1 MLIANFSRRGE
12 EIEINEE
19 LWQWDYG
26 QKIQITGLDLPEI
39 FEVHFSWKDL
49 ETAKVVTGSTID
61 GVSTVDIPN
70 AALQQKRMVTA
81 YIYISDPEEGE
92 TVNTIYMLVNSRK
105 APEGFEIP
113 EDIDLFHHTLAA
125 VAEYQ
130 RRAEEAQ
137 NQSEAKVEEAE
148 SWAHG
153 HEKYPERSEDNAKF
167 YAKKAEDEAKKIP
180 GRVEEGKKDIDNYVH
195 QKETELKGETG
206 NVYFAAFR
214 VVAGRLKMYSDPTV
228 DKVHFR
234 RVGSRL
240 KYRLKM

>member
-1 MLIANFSRRGE
+1 MLVANFSRRGE

-49 ETAKVVTGSTID
+49 ETAKVVTGFTVD

-70 AALQQKRMVTA
+70 AALQQKRMITA
-81 YIYISDPEEGE
+81 YIYISDREEGK
-92 TVNTIYMLVNSRK
+92 TINTIYMLVSSRK
-105 APEGFEIP
+105 APEGFETP
-113 EDIDLFHHTLAA
+113 EDINLFHHTLAA

-130 RRAEEAQ
+130 KQAVEARDEAEE
-137 NQSEAKVEEAE
+137 KVLEAE
-148 SWAHG
+148 AWAHG
-153 HEKYPERSEDNAKF
+153 REDHPEQKEDNAKY
-167 YAKKAEDEAKKIP
+167 YAGEARKAAESVP
-180 GRVEEGKKDIDNYVH
+180 GRVEEGKRSIDNYVK
-195 QKETELKGETG
+195 QKETELKGDIG
-206 NVYFAAFR
+206 NVFFAAFK
-214 VVAGRLKMYSDPTV
+214 VVKGRLKMYSDPTV
-228 DKVHFR
+228 DKVRFQ

>member
-26 QKIQITGLDLPEI
+26 QKIQITGLDLPEL

-49 ETAKVVTGSTID
+49 ETAKVVPGFTVD

-70 AALQQKRMVTA
+70 AALQQKRMITA
-81 YIYISDPEEGE
+81 YIYISDREEGK
-92 TVNTIYMLVNSRK
+92 TINTIYMLVSSRK
-105 APEGFEIP
+105 APEGFETP
-113 EDIDLFHHTLAA
+113 EDINLFHHTLAA

-130 RRAEEAQ
+130 KQAAEARDEAEE
-137 NQSEAKVEEAE
+137 KVLEAE
-148 SWAHG
+148 AWAHG
-153 HEKYPERSEDNAKF
+153 REDHPEQKEDNAKY
-167 YAKKAEDEAKKIP
+167 YAVEARKAAESVP
-180 GRVEEGKKDIDNYVH
+180 GRVEEGKRSIDNYVK
-195 QKETELKGETG
+195 QKETELKGATG
-206 NVYFAAFR
+206 NVFFAAFR
-214 VVAGRLKMYSDPTV
+214 VVAGRLKMYSNPTV
-228 DKVHFR
+228 DKVCFR

>member
-49 ETAKVVTGSTID
+49 ETAKVVTGSTIN
-61 GVSTVDIPN
+61 GTSTVDIPN
-70 AALQQKRMVTA
+70 AALQQKRIVTA
-81 YIYISDPEEGE
+81 YIYISDSEEGE
-92 TVNTIYMLVNSRK
+92 TINTIYMLVNSRK
-105 APEGFEIP
+105 APEGFETP

-125 VAEYQ
+125 AAEYQ

-137 NQSEAKVEEAE
+137 NQSEAKAEEAE

-153 HEKYPERSEDNAKF
+153 HEKYPDRAQDNAKY
-167 YAKKAEDEAKKIP
+167 YAAQAAGAAEEVSGRTSKAKE
-180 GRVEEGKKDIDNYVH
+180 DIDNYVK
-195 QKETELKGETG
+195 QKEAELKGDTG
-206 NVYFAAFR
+206 NVFFAAFR
-214 VVAGRLKMYSDPTV
+214 VVAGRLKMYSDPAV
-228 DKVHFR
+228 DKVCFR

>member
-1 MLIANFSRRGE
+1 MLIANFSRKGE

-19 LWQWDYG
+19 LWHWDYG

-70 AALQQKRMVTA
+70 AALQQKRMITA
-81 YIYISDPEEGE
+81 YIYISDPEEGK
-92 TVNTIYMLVNSRK
+92 TVNIIYMMVNSRK
-105 APEGFEIP
+105 APEGFETP
-113 EDIDLFHHTLAA
+113 EDVDLFHYTLAA
-125 VAEYQ
+125 ASEYQ
-130 RRAEEAQ
+130 RQAEEAK
-137 NQSEAKVEEAE
+137 NQAEVKAEETE

-153 HEKYPERSEDNAKF
+153 HEKHPDRAKDNAKY
-167 YAKKAEDEAKKIP
+167 YAAQAAGAVEEVS
-180 GRVEEGKKDIDNYVH
+180 GRVEEGKRNIDNYVK
-195 QKETELKGETG
+195 QKEAELKGDTG
-206 NVYFAAFR
+206 NVNFAAFR
-214 VVAGRLKMYSDPTV
+214 VVKGRLKMYSDPTV
-228 DKVHFR
+228 DKVRFR